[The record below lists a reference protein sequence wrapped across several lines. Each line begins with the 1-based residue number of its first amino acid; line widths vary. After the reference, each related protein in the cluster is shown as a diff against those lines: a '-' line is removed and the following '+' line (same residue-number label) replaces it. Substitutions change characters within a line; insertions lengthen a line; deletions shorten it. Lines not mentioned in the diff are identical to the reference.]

1 MYARKAGAE
10 LYCNGR
16 ARANIEIIIHARA
29 DIDIL
34 LRAHAFMIKY
44 CTFARYDI
52 YYPHI
57 RNDIIL
63 HVCVCDI

>member
-1 MYARKAGAE
+1 MYARKAGAK
-10 LYCNGR
+10 LYYNGR

-29 DIDIL
+29 NIDIL
-34 LRAHAFMIKY
+34 LHAHTFVIKY
-44 CTFARYDI
+44 CTGTRDDI